1 MDMTFGTLLLVWNAE
16 QGPKVPDLLRRG
28 IPKPGVSLQRTA
40 IFLDADYQGD
50 GIASAV
56 NEHGGGH
63 RVQQAVGLERDDTVR
78 PAHTAGL
85 PLDQDG
91 FGGRHFLIE
100 AQAAHKVG
108 EIAAAKAQR
117 HTAKH
122 ERGLAETCNL
132 VPGQKAETLGE
143 EGHFYLLV

>member
-1 MDMTFGTLLLVWNAE
+1 MDFAFPTLLLVWNAE

-28 IPKPGVSLQRTA
+28 IPEPGVSLKRA
-40 IFLDADYQGD
+40 AVFLDADNQGD

-56 NEHGGGH
+56 NENGGGH
-63 RVQQAVGLERDDTVR
+63 GVQQAVGLERDKTVR

-91 FGGRHFLIE
+91 FGGRHFLIQ

-108 EIAAAKAQR
+108 EIAAAKAER
-117 HTAKH
+117 HAAEH

-132 VPGQKAETLGE
+132 APGQQAGTLGE